1 MKLIVDN
8 KDSYVEATKEM
19 ERARHQLIYKVTTRM
34 NDFHF
39 NTVVSGFMEYT
50 NKLSEIARTSKGL
63 DKDTIDTLIILLA
76 PFIPHTAEELWE
88 LTGHNDS
95 VFKQEWP
102 VYDKEK

>member
-1 MKLIVDN
+1 MIFIL
-8 KDSYVEATKEM
+8 
-19 ERARHQLIYKVTTRM
+19 TRLP
-34 NDFHF
+34 
-39 NTVVSGFMEYT
+39 SGFMEYT

-76 PFIPHTAEELWE
+76 PLFHILQKNFRTYR
-88 LTGHNDS
+88 TYDS